1 MRIELHPVCLMSK
14 IEAFVFQ
21 NDWKDYID
29 VNSKSE
35 LIREYYAM
43 SELQAKLL
51 KKSKEWT
58 KLYSAYRNCHSFIKK
73 LKKGSYG

>member
-1 MRIELHPVCLMSK
+1 MNFIPYVQVRSFCFPKRLEELYALNFKSK
-14 IEAFVFQ
+14 
-21 NDWKDYID
+21 
-29 VNSKSE
+29 
-35 LIREYYAM
+35 LIREYPVT

-73 LKKGSYG
+73 LKKESYG